1 MQDMQ
6 ETGVQSPG
14 GEDPLEKERATHSSV
29 VAWRVPWTEEAGRS
43 QSRTW
48 LSMHT
53 QHCKA
58 AIIIYN
64 YIIKLYFSKFFKNS
78 AASLDIKNKG
88 KVFFNQMKKGGPSSI
103 ILNHETSAPG
113 YHGPCTGLFSFC

>member
-1 MQDMQ
+1 MNR
-6 ETGVQSPG
+6 G
-14 GEDPLEKERATHSSV
+14 G
-29 VAWRVPWTEEAGRS
+29 WRVTESDMTEHAHPAL
-43 QSRTW
+43 QS
-48 LSMHT
+48 S
-53 QHCKA
+53 
-58 AIIIYN
+58 YN